1 MIQNFKKSIRC
12 QCRNTTNNKI
22 CLNKCKTL
30 YFIDDNLYCLN
41 HTRHYRDSYAAKIQ
55 SVYRGKRGR
64 EILTNIYNR
73 LPDDIQSIIS
83 LRIRSEANY
92 KKYLRTIKSII
103 EKKIFSLED
112 DMFNFCV
119 LVSRDMKGYIYA
131 NRERVY
137 DLCDLYNKYEMVF
150 AYENPHKKIMRKIVI
165 NLLETV
171 IDADTNNH
179 NNLLLL

>member
-1 MIQNFKKSIRC
+1 M
-12 QCRNTTNNKI
+12 
-22 CLNKCKTL
+22 
-30 YFIDDNLYCLN
+30 
-41 HTRHYRDSYAAKIQ
+41 
-55 SVYRGKRGR
+55 
-64 EILTNIYNR
+64 
-73 LPDDIQSIIS
+73 
-83 LRIRSEANY
+83 RIRSEANY

-103 EKKIFSLED
+103 EKKIFCLED
-112 DMFNFCV
+112 DMFNSCV

-171 IDADTNNH
+171 IDANH

>member
-1 MIQNFKKSIRC
+1 MIQNFKKATRC
-12 QCRNTTNNKI
+12 QCKNTTNNKI

-30 YFIDDNLYCLN
+30 YIIDDNLYCLN
-41 HTRHYRDSYAAKIQ
+41 HLRYYRDSYAVKIQ

-64 EILTNIYNR
+64 EILNNIYNR

-103 EKKIFSLED
+103 EKKIFRLED
-112 DMFNFCV
+112 
-119 LVSRDMKGYIYA
+119 YIYA

-137 DLCDLYNKYEMVF
+137 DLCDLYNKYEMLF

-171 IDADTNNH
+171 IDADTNNPIMYYYFDT
-179 NNLLLL
+179 NLTILFIRMS